1 MSLRELWGLIR
12 VRAVRCEDF
21 QRGSKVN
28 FCDKHAWADFKS
40 RCIRADEQAPPHHIL
55 VLPRAFRF
63 LLSIVCPLK
72 DVVSGATDG
81 KLDP

>member
-40 RCIRADEQAPPHHIL
+40 RCIRADKHYSLFHSRITTR
-55 VLPRAFRF
+55 V
-63 LLSIVCPLK
+63 SISSERCMSAKRRCQLCHV
-72 DVVSGATDG
+72 
-81 KLDP
+81 